1 MPFSPI
7 HTATL
12 AEQAITQ
19 TAIEKYKGAGALEDA
34 KRLQNISST
43 LHGNHRGGYE
53 SFDQAMDA
61 LLEEDIRGHE
71 ITDYFQ
77 AAGEEV
83 GDNVTK
89 SELEDRARKAFRLQY
104 NRNVAMDMVEK
115 SGLAS
120 GSYEQFGSS
129 MNVGDMGP
137 GEKIAAS
144 LNERGQFMGEGGGV
158 QRMQDMLDF
167 LQGEDTNRS
176 LQGFKSAEN
185 YFRSR
190 IDSIMERPANYREKI
205 MNTLNDL
212 PTGAKAAGVG
222 GTVGLAGLALM
233 DDPQTKGGG
242 EKHDWPVERPQP
254 DIQRGTEHTTARM
267 LENKNRARLEQLYSE
282 MRERPVGRR
291 HRMRE
296 PPAVRASY

>member
-1 MPFSPI
+1 
-7 HTATL
+7 
-12 AEQAITQ
+12 
-19 TAIEKYKGAGALEDA
+19 
-34 KRLQNISST
+34 
-43 LHGNHRGGYE
+43 
-53 SFDQAMDA
+53 MDA
-61 LLEEDIRGHE
+61 LMEEDIRGHE

-77 AAGEEV
+77 AAGERV
-83 GDNVTK
+83 GDNVSK
-89 SELEDRARKAFRLQY
+89 SELEGRARKAFRLQY

-115 SGLAS
+115 SGLAT

-137 GEKIAAS
+137 GEKIAAG

-158 QRMQDMLDF
+158 QQMQTALDF
-167 LQGEDTNRS
+167 LQGERTERS
-176 LQGFKSAEN
+176 IQGFKSAEN

-190 IDSIMERPANYREKI
+190 IDAIMERPASYKEKF
-205 MNTLNDL
+205 MNTMEEL
-212 PTGAKAAGVG
+212 PTGAKAAGIG
-222 GTVGLAGLALM
+222 GAVGLAGLALM
-233 DDPQTKGGG
+233 DDPQTKGSGG
-242 EKHDWPVERPQP
+242 EQHDWPVERPQP
-254 DIQRGTEHTTARM
+254 EIDRGTQHTTARM